1 MSTLKKII
9 NLCINQNI
17 RVSEHGYNE
26 LANDDLTAREVVS
39 GVLDAVLIEDYPDYK
54 KGASVLVLQK
64 DKEGKPIH
72 VVWGIP
78 KGYENP
84 AVLITAYQPDPELWD
99 DSFMERN
106 SK

>member
-1 MSTLKKII
+1 MNTLKKII
-9 NLCINQNI
+9 DLSINKDLRI
-17 RVSEHGYNE
+17 SEHGYDE

-39 GVLDAVLIEDYPDYK
+39 GLLDAVLIEDYPDYN

-64 DKEGKPIH
+64 DKNDQPIH

-84 AVLITAYQPDPELWD
+84 AVLITAYRPDPTLWD
-99 DSFMERN
+99 KSLMERK
-106 SK
+106 SE

>member
-1 MSTLKKII
+1 MSTLKNII
-9 NLCINQNI
+9 DLSKNQDI
-17 RVSEHGYNE
+17 RISEHGYDE

-39 GVLDAVLIEDYPDYK
+39 GILDAVLLEDYPDYK

-78 KGYENP
+78 KGYESP
-84 AVLITAYQPDPELWD
+84 AVLITAYRPDPKLWNN
-99 DSFMERN
+99 SFMERKN
-106 SK
+106 K

>member
-84 AVLITAYQPDPELWD
+84 AVLITAYRPDPELWD

>member
-9 NLCINQNI
+9 DLCIKQDI

-78 KGYENP
+78 KGYEHP
-84 AVLITAYQPDPELWD
+84 AVLITAYRPDPKLWD

>member
-9 NLCINQNI
+9 DLCIKQNI

-84 AVLITAYQPDPELWD
+84 AVLITAYRPDPELWD

>member
-17 RVSEHGYNE
+17 RISEHGYNE

-64 DKEGKPIH
+64 DKEDKPIH
-72 VVWGIP
+72 VVWGP
-78 KGYENP
+78 KGYKNP
-84 AVLITAYQPDPELWD
+84 AVLITAYRPDPELWN

>member
-39 GVLDAVLIEDYPDYK
+39 GVLDAVLIEDYPD
-54 KGASVLVLQK
+54 
-64 DKEGKPIH
+64 
-72 VVWGIP
+72 
-78 KGYENP
+78 
-84 AVLITAYQPDPELWD
+84 
-99 DSFMERN
+99 
-106 SK
+106 

>member
-78 KGYENP
+78 KGNEHP
-84 AVLITAYQPDPELWD
+84 AVLITAYRPDPELWD

>member
-9 NLCINQNI
+9 ELSINKDLRI
-17 RVSEHGYNE
+17 SEHGYDE
-26 LANDDLTAREVVS
+26 LANDELTAREVVS

-64 DKEGKPIH
+64 DKNGQPIH

-84 AVLITAYQPDPELWD
+84 AVLITAYRPDPTLWD
-99 DSFMERN
+99 KSLMERK

>member
-9 NLCINQNI
+9 DLCINLDI

-54 KGASVLVLQK
+54 KGASVLVLQRRTK
-64 DKEGKPIH
+64 KANPFMSSGEF
-72 VVWGIP
+72 P
-78 KGYENP
+78 K
-84 AVLITAYQPDPELWD
+84 VMKIQP
-99 DSFMERN
+99 F
-106 SK
+106 

>member
-17 RVSEHGYNE
+17 RISEHGYNE

-64 DKEGKPIH
+64 DKEDKPIH

-78 KGYENP
+78 KGYKNP
-84 AVLITAYQPDPELWD
+84 AVLITAYRPDPELWN